1 MGRVCVLVAMVLM
14 FSALSLVTARYQA
27 RQLYDQLDRYKDSSR
42 LLEIEWR
49 RLQLDRAAESS
60 NSKVDRLAREEFKMT
75 VIVPDRTVFVSQPDQ
90 VANQTTQSANQP
102 VKPSAAKSGEQAGG
116 RGGPR

>member
-27 RQLYDQLDRYKDSSR
+27 RQLYDQLDRYKENSR

-60 NSKVDRLAREEFKMT
+60 NSKIDRLARDELKMT
-75 VIVPDRTVFVSQPDQ
+75 VIVPDRTVFVSQSAQAASNKNAEQ
-90 VANQTTQSANQP
+90 VT
-102 VKPSAAKSGEQAGG
+102 G
-116 RGGPR
+116 RGGAR

>member
-14 FSALSLVTARYQA
+14 FSSLSLVTARYQA
-27 RQLYDQLDRYKDSSR
+27 RQLYDQLDRYKENSR

-60 NSKVDRLAREEFKMT
+60 NSKVDRLARDELKMT

-90 VANQTTQSANQP
+90 VVNQTTQSANQP
-102 VKPSAAKSGEQAGG
+102 VKPSSAKNVEQASG
-116 RGGPR
+116 RGGQR